1 MLIIVI
7 NTKKN
12 EIQADCEI
20 DEKNVNNSNNLVP
33 VTITRDPSELSYRVL
48 RLNQL
53 NIILIITNMIN
64 FIVLFI

>member
-20 DEKNVNNSNNLVP
+20 DEKNVNNSNNLVA
-33 VTITRDPSELSYRVL
+33 VTITRGPSELSYRVL